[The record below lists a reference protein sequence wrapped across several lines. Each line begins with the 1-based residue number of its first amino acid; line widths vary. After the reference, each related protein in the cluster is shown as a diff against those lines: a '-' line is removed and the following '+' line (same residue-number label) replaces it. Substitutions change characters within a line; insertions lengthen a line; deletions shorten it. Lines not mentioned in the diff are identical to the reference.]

1 MQLRGGST
9 AAEVTFWKASTSVI
23 CKRAHG
29 TRTHDHV
36 MVTVGE
42 RYSTV
47 TNFYVFQRP
56 VLSSIL
62 NGNVPM
68 HSTPSI
74 TGVRCSSMSVL
85 ASFAGA
91 LLD

>member
-1 MQLRGGST
+1 MQLRGGFT
-9 AAEVTFWKASTSVI
+9 AAEATFWMSSTSVN

-29 TRTHDHV
+29 TRAHDHV
-36 MVTVGE
+36 VATVGE
-42 RYSTV
+42 RISTV
-47 TNFYVFQRP
+47 TNFYVFQPP

-74 TGVRCSSMSVL
+74 TGGRL
-85 ASFAGA
+85 
-91 LLD
+91 